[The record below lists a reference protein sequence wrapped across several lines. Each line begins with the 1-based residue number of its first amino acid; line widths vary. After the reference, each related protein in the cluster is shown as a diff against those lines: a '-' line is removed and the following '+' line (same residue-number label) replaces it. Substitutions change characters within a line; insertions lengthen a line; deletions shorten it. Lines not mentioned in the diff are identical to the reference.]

1 MFEIWYIH
9 ITLAIISVIVSI
21 LILAEFYKLKKEFN
35 KSKVFSVLLAVSIL
49 LTLDS
54 ISDLFA
60 FSMWSSNRNPVI
72 IYPSLAISV
81 FTTLSIILIYYYI
94 TRV

>member
-21 LILAEFYKLKKEFN
+21 LIFTEFYKLRREFN
-35 KSKVFSVLLAVSIL
+35 RSRVFSVLLIVSIF

-54 ISDLFA
+54 VSDLFA
-60 FSMWSSNRNPVI
+60 FSVWSSNRNPII

-81 FTTLSIILIYYYI
+81 FTTLSIILLYYYI

>member
-21 LILAEFYKLKKEFN
+21 LIFTEFYKLRREFN
-35 KSKVFSVLLAVSIL
+35 RSRIFSVLLVVSIF

-54 ISDLFA
+54 VSDLFA
-60 FSMWSSNRNPVI
+60 FSMWSSNRNPII

-81 FTTLSIILIYYYI
+81 FTTLSIILLYYYI

>member
-21 LILAEFYKLKKEFN
+21 LIFAEFYKLRREFN
-35 KSKVFSVLLAVSIL
+35 RSRVFSVLLVVSIF

-54 ISDLFA
+54 VSDLFA
-60 FSMWSSNRNPVI
+60 FSMWSSNRNPII

-81 FTTLSIILIYYYI
+81 FTTLSIILLYYYI

>member
-9 ITLAIISVIVSI
+9 ISLALISVIVSI
-21 LILAEFYKLKKEFN
+21 LIFAEFYRLKREFN
-35 KSKVFSVLLAVSIL
+35 KSKLFSVLLVVSVF

-54 ISDLFA
+54 VSDLFA

-81 FTTLSIILIYYYI
+81 FTTISIILLYYYI

>member
-9 ITLAIISVIVSI
+9 ITLAIISVIISI
-21 LILAEFYKLKKEFN
+21 LIFTEFYKLRREFN
-35 KSKVFSVLLAVSIL
+35 RSRVFSVLLVVSIF

-54 ISDLFA
+54 VSDLFA

-72 IYPSLAISV
+72 IYPSLAISI
-81 FTTLSIILIYYYI
+81 FTTLSIILLYYYI

>member
-21 LILAEFYKLKKEFN
+21 LIFTEFYKLRREFN
-35 KSKVFSVLLAVSIL
+35 RSRVFSVLLVVSIF

-54 ISDLFA
+54 VSDLFA

-72 IYPSLAISV
+72 IYPSLAISI
-81 FTTLSIILIYYYI
+81 FTTLSIILLYYYI

>member
-21 LILAEFYKLKKEFN
+21 LIFTEFYKLRREFN
-35 KSKVFSVLLAVSIL
+35 RSRIFSVLLVVSIF

-54 ISDLFA
+54 VSDLFA

-72 IYPSLAISV
+72 IYPSLAISI
-81 FTTLSIILIYYYI
+81 FTTLSIILLYYYI